1 MHLES
6 PMKVGR
12 ISTMLE
18 VALRLLSRKIE
29 AEKEGF
35 LQGYVAA
42 FSLGPLKGTSEQIL
56 HGMVMEQNPTQHSQ
70 MPDIMATP
78 KVIK

>member
-1 MHLES
+1 MHLGS
-6 PMKVGR
+6 PTKVAR
-12 ISTMLE
+12 ISAILE
-18 VALRLLSRKIE
+18 VELRLLSRKIE

-42 FSLGPLKGTSEQIL
+42 FSLRPLKGTSEQIL
-56 HGMVMEQNPTQHSQ
+56 HRMVMEQNPTQHSQ
-70 MPDIMATP
+70 MPDIVATP